1 MRTVDQK
8 KNPNTGW
15 WAKLRSDV
23 GLAVRLARMTIFYWT
38 TGRKL
43 RAGYRHIEQ
52 RGEIFYVDDDPTET
66 ERRLR

>member
-1 MRTVDQK
+1 MRTVDPK
-8 KNPNTGW
+8 TNLNTGW
-15 WAKLRSDV
+15 WVKLKSDMS
-23 GLAVRLARMTIFYWT
+23 LAARLARMTIFYWT

-43 RAGYRHIEQ
+43 RASYRRMEQ

>member
-8 KNPNTGW
+8 TDSGTGW
-15 WAKLRSDV
+15 WPKLKSDMS
-23 GLAVRLARMTIFYWT
+23 LATRLLRMTIFYWT

-43 RAGYRHIEQ
+43 RANYRSFEQ